1 MTYLSQETNYTV
13 FQSKLTS
20 TESASPRSSARG
32 KGPRDAVERYAA
44 ETGALELEDGEVS
57 RIASDESAAEKV
69 PRRSSTQGWFG
80 KLTPQ
85 RKSNPFLGQ
94 PEADP
99 FTRQKTGAGKA
110 LAP

>member
-1 MTYLSQETNYTV
+1 MTYLSQEINYTV

-57 RIASDESAAEKV
+57 MCETTQYAA
-69 PRRSSTQGWFG
+69 
-80 KLTPQ
+80 
-85 RKSNPFLGQ
+85 
-94 PEADP
+94 
-99 FTRQKTGAGKA
+99 
-110 LAP
+110 